1 MYKVICLY
9 FIYFFQGFFP
19 SENTPPVEPPAEQGI
34 SEQGQQ
40 PVYQHEHG
48 EQGIRPSPPDKE
60 TEESLSQEWH
70 PTHQQ
75 SDNGQVNGLASL
87 MATGGQASEVS
98 RPIPE
103 MEEIAGHLLNARE
116 KEPDYQRGGDYQS
129 GGGRSNDLSHSL
141 LNGGE
146 VVPRQESLSIQ
157 EPGTCQLVN
166 RQHQPRFQQ
175 AQANGLSYPSQEIS
189 LNAHQRQDIPE
200 LPYPIQETRSFAERT
215 PDEHEDL
222 PPCYQQLNGIDIN
235 GVSSTGERELAVEH
249 NCLPQEL
256 QLWRQVSDR

>member
-116 KEPDYQRGGDYQS
+116 RGPDYQQS
-129 GGGRSNDLSHSL
+129 GGGRSNDLSQSL

-146 VVPRQESLSIQ
+146 AVPRQESLSIQ

-175 AQANGLSYPSQEIS
+175 AQANGLSYPTQEIGQDT
-189 LNAHQRQDIPE
+189 HQRQDRPE
-200 LPYPIQETRSFAERT
+200 VPYPIQETGPSAERT
-215 PDEHEDL
+215 PDENEEQ
-222 PPCYQQLNGIDIN
+222 PPNHPPLDGADIN
-235 GVSSTGERELAVEH
+235 GVSSTGEREHAVEH
-249 NCLPQEL
+249 NCCRQEL
-256 QLWRQVSDR
+256 QLWRQECDR